1 MGASELAATASAAA
15 EAASAD
21 PAKAISLYRE
31 VVFGAGSDGESIKVK
46 ESSIDAL
53 AKLLASAGDAEAL
66 RALLAELRPL
76 FKVVPKA
83 KTAKIVR
90 NVIDILSTVKGHDDL
105 QVELCKEQ
113 VAWAREEKR
122 TFLRHRVELRLSA
135 LYLEMRAYQD
145 ALKLIGSL
153 AFEVKKLD
161 DKLLLVD
168 IHLLESKIHYALRN
182 MPKVTT
188 RPALRPRA
196 VTQPRSRDARRLN
209 GSAPVQHVPWRKRG
223 RALFFFSFIPPIRF
237 RASHLFPH
245 PPRRFF
251 PSSLRRLRLR

>member
-196 VTQPRSRDARRLN
+196 VTQPRSREARRLN
-209 GSAPVQHVPWRKRG
+209 GSAPVQHVPMLRG
-223 RALFFFSFIPPIRF
+223 RALFFFRSFLRSGFVP
-237 RASHLFPH
+237 LT
-245 PPRRFF
+245 
-251 PSSLRRLRLR
+251 SSLTPPGGSFPPPFAG

>member
-1 MGASELAATASAAA
+1 MGAKELEATAASAAEV
-15 EAASAD
+15 EATD
-21 PAKAISLYRE
+21 PAKAVTLYRE
-31 VVFGAGSDGESIKVK
+31 VIFGEGGTDGESVKVK
-46 ESSIDAL
+46 ESAIDAL
-53 AKLLASAGDAEAL
+53 AKLQAKSGDAQGL
-66 RALLAELRPL
+66 RAMLTELRPL

-223 RALFFFSFIPPIRF
+223 RALFFFRSFLRSGFVP
-237 RASHLFPH
+237 LT
-245 PPRRFF
+245 
-251 PSSLRRLRLR
+251 SSLTPPGGSFPPPFAG

>member
-1 MGASELAATASAAA
+1 MGAKELEATAASAAEV
-15 EAASAD
+15 EATD
-21 PAKAISLYRE
+21 PAKAVTLYRE
-31 VVFGAGSDGESIKVK
+31 VIFGEGGTDGESVKVK
-46 ESSIDAL
+46 ESAIDAL
-53 AKLLASAGDAEAL
+53 AKLQAKSGDAQGL
-66 RALLAELRPL
+66 RAMLTELRPL

-90 NVIDILSTVKGHDDL
+90 NIIDILASVKGHDEL

-122 TFLRHRVELRLSA
+122 TFLRHRVELRLST
-135 LYLEMRAYQD
+135 LYLDMKMYQD

-182 MPKVTT
+182 MPKVRLHPPPPSTT
-188 RPALRPRA
+188 PSPDLPA
-196 VTQPRSRDARRLN
+196 
-209 GSAPVQHVPWRKRG
+209 
-223 RALFFFSFIPPIRF
+223 
-237 RASHLFPH
+237 FPFE
-245 PPRRFF
+245 PPRRT
-251 PSSLRRLRLR
+251 PLVSIRLQRRVIFARN